1 MLSVAGADH
10 IITMDLHA
18 SQIQVYLFFYL
29 MIKCFFLSIIQKGF
43 FDIPVDNLFAEP
55 AVIRWISLHIPD
67 FKNAVIVS
75 PDAGGKHNSF
85 IQRLKIHVFILFRC

>member
-18 SQIQVYLFFYL
+18 SQIQVDSYFGI
-29 MIKCFFLSIIQKGF
+29 MRHRDLSQGF

-67 FKNAVIVS
+67 YKNAVIVS
-75 PDAGGKHNSF
+75 PDAGGKERNFSPE
-85 IQRLKIHVFILFRC
+85 RN